1 MKNYRIRN
9 VNYGWCKRKH
19 DILLQTLPQSKQDL
33 LHRYKFFRW
42 MKGDVQ
48 AFEVVFRID
57 DLETHDRIYKKVF
70 WNPYKKT
77 FTTHKELVS
86 DSNLIDWNC
95 AICKEEIYSRMD
107 SKKIENFV
115 CEECSHSHNS
125 TNKVVDS
132 RIIQSAIDFNH
143 HCKKSLKK
151 EQREFINYTKKSLKR

>member
-19 DILLQTLPQSKQDL
+19 DILLQTLPTAKKDL

-42 MKGDVQ
+42 IKGDVQ
-48 AFEVVFRID
+48 AFEVIFRID
-57 DLETHDRIYKKVF
+57 DMESHERIEGKF
-70 WNPYKKT
+70 LWNPYEEKFST
-77 FTTHKELVS
+77 LKELMD
-86 DSNLIDWNC
+86 DSNLVEWNC
-95 AICKEEIYSRMD
+95 AVCKNDIKSRMD

-125 TNKVVDS
+125 SNKIVDS
-132 RIIQSAIDFNH
+132 RIIQSSIDFNH

-151 EQREFINYTKKSLKR
+151 EQKEFIKYTKKSLK